1 MAHVNHLL
9 RAAGRHG
16 IPCVAHA
23 PRRRAVLAG
32 LSLLLLL
39 WAAACPASDAQDA
52 RLLES
57 RIKAAFLYKFAGY
70 VEWPE
75 TAFAQSGM
83 PLTIAVMGAD
93 SIAVEL
99 ARVVA
104 GRRVNDRSVIVR
116 QLATGDPVASAHIL
130 FIGNSASAQIDR
142 LLRAARRVLIVTESE
157 GALAQGSVINFVMV
171 DQRVRFEISR
181 VSAGKNQLK
190 LSSRLLDVAQNVV
203 EGP

>member
-1 MAHVNHLL
+1 M
-9 RAAGRHG
+9 
-16 IPCVAHA
+16 
-23 PRRRAVLAG
+23 LAG
-32 LSLLLLL
+32 LFLLL
-39 WAAACPASDAQDA
+39 WVVACPASDAQDA

-99 ARVVA
+99 VRVVA
-104 GRRVNDRSVIVR
+104 GRRVNDRDVIVR

-130 FIGNSASAQIDR
+130 FIGNSVSAQLDR
-142 LLRAARRVLIVTESE
+142 LLRAARPRPVLTVTESE

-181 VSAGKNQLK
+181 VSAGKNQLR
-190 LSSRLLDVAQNVV
+190 LSSRLLDVAQHVV